1 MVIEISMAY
10 DYDIF
15 ITTITMEITVQGS
28 ARCSSALGLF
38 DHCVDCV
45 DTYLYKGGGL
55 TQQTISHRPYLD
67 SLIKMSKLCYQLE
80 TTANRKSVKKT

>member
-45 DTYLYKGGGL
+45 DTYLYKGGGG
-55 TQQTISHRPYLD
+55 
-67 SLIKMSKLCYQLE
+67 
-80 TTANRKSVKKT
+80 

>member
-45 DTYLYKGGGL
+45 DTYLYKGGGVN
-55 TQQTISHRPYLD
+55 TTDDITPTIPRQSH
-67 SLIKMSKLCYQLE
+67 K
-80 TTANRKSVKKT
+80 NVKIVLST